1 VVVSVHV
8 SVDVENLQVA
18 VHVRTV
24 LIHLAV
30 HLVAF
35 PRLLLTTVRDT
46 VLGAPTHC
54 HTHTHTRTYITRP
67 HLSHPSDPLSRP
79 LYGAGWVR
87 IFLETIF
94 RHSAIYGLC
103 VENKG

>member
-1 VVVSVHV
+1 MVVSVHV

-35 PRLLLTTVRDT
+35 PRLLLATVRDT
-46 VLGAPTHC
+46 VLGAPTHYHTHT
-54 HTHTHTRTYITRP
+54 HTHTHTRALRSQDHTYRTLPTPIQ
-67 HLSHPSDPLSRP
+67 DPFT
-79 LYGAGWVR
+79 VR
-87 IFLETIF
+87 GGCIF
-94 RHSAIYGLC
+94 S
-103 VENKG
+103 